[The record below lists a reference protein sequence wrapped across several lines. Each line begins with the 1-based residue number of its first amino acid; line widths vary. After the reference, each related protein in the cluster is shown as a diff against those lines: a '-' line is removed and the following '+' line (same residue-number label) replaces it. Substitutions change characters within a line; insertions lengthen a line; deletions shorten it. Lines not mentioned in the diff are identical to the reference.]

1 MPLPLSM
8 RTCRY
13 GRQLDMFGH
22 HRAACAVAGVVA
34 KLGFPL
40 EGAAAQ
46 VCREA
51 GARVS
56 TNIPVRDMDLAAH
69 NNLGLTSLGA
79 GPRRCTTGDR
89 HDVGVAFATRRFCQV
104 SCSRP

>member
-8 RTCRY
+8 RTCRC

-22 HRAACAVAGVVA
+22 HRAACAVAGVLG
-34 KLGFPL
+34 KRGFPL
-40 EGAAAQ
+40 ECAAAQ

-56 TNIPVRDMDLAAH
+56 TNIPVREMDLAAH
-69 NNLGLTSLGA
+69 HNLDG
-79 GPRRCTTGDR
+79 RRLEVGRGRAHFVARGTIGDR
-89 HDVGVAFATRRFCQV
+89 HDVGVAFAT
-104 SCSRP
+104 